1 MKKKDRACLLAATNM
16 LTNSNNRLGNDIVNA
31 NRELAEKLES
41 ISNAEI
47 KSKDRVDISLE
58 EYENMKAE
66 ISSLSCEVYELR
78 NILKRI
84 DVPLD
89 KKIVPDSIKTCWCE
103 DAVNH
108 RHIFNVRFAVN
119 DIDLMS

>member
-1 MKKKDRACLLAATNM
+1 MKKKDRACLLAATDM
-16 LTNSNNRLGNDIVNA
+16 LANSNGRLGNDILNA

-41 ISNAEI
+41 ISNAET
-47 KSKDRVDISLE
+47 KARDRVNISLE
-58 EYENMKAE
+58 EYENMKAK

-78 NILKRI
+78 NILKQI

-89 KKIVPDSIKTCWCE
+89 KKIVPDSIETHWCE

-108 RHIFNVRFAVN
+108 RLIFNVRFAVN